1 MVACTVDRLLAL
13 EHLKSS
19 TILNQLA
26 IYVDERKKGEEID
39 KS

>member
-1 MVACTVDRLLAL
+1 MLLAL

-26 IYVDERKKGEEID
+26 IYLEERKKGRKER
-39 KS
+39 